1 MSFIFRTKP
10 YEEKLSQN
18 KPLITSRTIDST
30 KYDLLNLYLRKS
42 YRFAE
47 YGYGF
52 LAVFIISALS
62 LGGFVAFPLMKKPYY
77 KYVNAFFVALA
88 VGTLYADTA
97 FELFPVVRI
106 FEWLSPSFFS
116 LESIIQHEELS

>member
-1 MSFIFRTKP
+1 MPFIFRKEFNEKKL
-10 YEEKLSQN
+10 YEN
-18 KPLITSRTIDST
+18 KPFITSSAINST
-30 KYDLLNLYLRKS
+30 KYDLLSLSLRKS
-42 YRFAE
+42 FRFEE

-62 LGGFVAFPLMKKPYY
+62 LAGFVAFPLMKKPYY
-77 KYVNAFFVALA
+77 KYINAFFVALA

-106 FEWLSPSFFS
+106 VRWLSPSRFS
-116 LESIIQHEELS
+116 LDSFI